1 VIVERYPFPRR
12 RVADGGK
19 LIEAARAN
27 NNATF
32 DFATQLLAAKSP
44 SQVLEV
50 SSIHLRK
57 QFDLLTDQS
66 KELAAI
72 AQKVAIEAAEPIK
85 EGMAKVTK
93 QVA

>member
-32 DFATQLLAAKSP
+32 DFA
-44 SQVLEV
+44 QVLEV